1 MVYLKYG
8 GKRYTALRG
17 SLCRAGSGISNVV
30 NDRLQGRQHMQCVF
44 MCAGSRAG
52 KVQ

>member
-8 GKRYTALRG
+8 GKRYTA
-17 SLCRAGSGISNVV
+17 LCRAGSGISNVV

-44 MCAGSRAG
+44 MCAGSGAG